1 VSNLNYRIDYHVL
14 THDSQLLIV
23 DDRIAICGSSNINDR
38 SQLGFHDSELAIV
51 MEDTQPFPSMMNG
64 QPYVAGRHAATLRRM
79 LWREH
84 MGLLHAQPLDASEDP
99 NAQPPGDGD
108 NEWEAGDEHDAM
120 VGDPLNDELW
130 EMWTSRA
137 TTNTKVFR
145 HLFHA
150 DPDDNVKNFEQY
162 DAFLGAKGSR
172 KAGHLYDMFQPV
184 DVVRQELD
192 KIKGHLVWMPLDFLK
207 DVELA
212 EKGLQ
217 VNAYTESIYT

>member
-1 VSNLNYRIDYHVL
+1 MYKVL
-14 THDSQLLIV
+14 TPIDWHLLIHFLQLLIV

-51 MEDTQPFPSMMNG
+51 MEDTTPFPSMMDG
-64 QPYVAGRHAATLRRM
+64 QPYTAGQHAATLRRM

-84 MGLLHAQPLDASEDP
+84 LGLLHAQTLDASEDP

-108 NEWEAGDEHDAM
+108 NVWEGGDEHDAM

-150 DPDDNVKNFEQY
+150 DPDNNVKNFEDY

-172 KAGHLYDMFQPV
+172 KAGHLYDLFQPV
-184 DVVRQELD
+184 EVVRQELD